1 MSNIKSHVDLE
12 LGILYGTLL
21 QIRNK
26 SDCLSLKPDL
36 VPVWV
41 GEVNPRQGKLLM
53 SFVKTH
59 FSLEDVTTPCLNHLK
74 RIRKVDDHLEVIIYP
89 YESDEQCA
97 SIMELSGNFLKSL
110 VLTTWR

>member
-26 SDCLSLKPDL
+26 SDCLSLNL
-36 VPVWV
+36 ILYQYGWRS
-41 GEVNPRQGKLLM
+41 ESRQGKLLM
-53 SFVKTH
+53 SFIKTH

-97 SIMELSGNFLKSL
+97 SIMELSGNS
-110 VLTTWR
+110 